1 MSETPIKLA
10 QKMTQ
15 IMKKVKSVSKGET
28 VNITA
33 TRSYTAVGHDDVA
46 ALLHGP
52 LAEAGIWVKVDVV
65 KCDVSATEKTYKN
78 GDKGY
83 EYRSDVWVEVT
94 FINADDP
101 SDRESVKSFAYAFD
115 SGDKAT
121 GKAESMAVKYAFL
134 KNFTLESVDE
144 EESREHEK
152 KYQAPQRQESSQP
165 IGTEFPPT
173 EKQKDFIKDLCR
185 QVGKDYVEPKTFKMA
200 QDYINRL
207 KELQGEKPKTA
218 GSNTFKV

>member
-1 MSETPIKLA
+1 MSETPMNLA

-15 IMKKVKSVSKGET
+15 IMKKIKSVTKGET
-28 VNITA
+28 VNITQS
-33 TRSYTAVGHDDVA
+33 RSYTAVGHDDVA

-52 LAEAGIWVKVDVV
+52 LAEIGIWVKVDVI
-65 KCDVSATEKTYKN
+65 KCDVSSIEKTFSN
-78 GDKGY
+78 GNKGY

-94 FINADDP
+94 FINAHDP
-101 SDRESVKSFAYAFD
+101 KDRESVKSFAYAFD

-152 KYQAPQRQESSQP
+152 KYQAPQRQETSQP
-165 IGTEFPPT
+165 IGTELPPT

-185 QVGKDYVEPKTFKMA
+185 QAGKDYVEPKTFKMA

-207 KELQGEKPKTA
+207 KELQGAPKSA
-218 GSNTFKV
+218 GENKFKI